1 MEYCG
6 TIGCMRVPDRHWD
19 ETNAYGADGP
29 RAGCDH
35 PARSDGLAERLMRL
49 LAGHPSAD
57 MRADPDW
64 RDWIPDDPADLS
76 PEDFI
81 AEDLVHED
89 EDADGLPPDD
99 LETGAGGSP
108 GGDLAGG
115 IGTRR
120 AADMSRDG
128 LGRDVSTGYR
138 PWFAADGA
146 GDPWFA
152 EPTG

>member
-1 MEYCG
+1 
-6 TIGCMRVPDRHWD
+6 MRVPDRHGD
-19 ETNAYGADGP
+19 ETNARGADGL
-29 RAGCDH
+29 RAGWDH
-35 PARSDGLAERLMRL
+35 QAGSDRLVDRLMRL
-49 LAGHPSAD
+49 VAGHPSAD

-64 RDWIPDDPADLS
+64 RDWDPDEPDDLG

-81 AEDLVHED
+81 AEDLVHGD
-89 EDADGLPPDD
+89 EDTDGLPPDD
-99 LETGAGGSP
+99 LESGGGGSL

-120 AADMSRDG
+120 TTGTPLDG
-128 LGRDVSTGYR
+128 LGGDASSGYR

-152 EPTG
+152 EPPG